1 MLKLGSFGVRKRAD
15 LVVSKVTSYADR
27 APAPRRRV
35 SAIVL
40 AAGTSSR
47 MQELKPLVRLA
58 GRPLLVHVLE
68 GLRKSSV
75 REIVVVLGAEAD
87 RVRREIPLNALRVVE
102 NPDYA
107 QGMSTSIRAG
117 LRVADPAA
125 EAFLIVLGDQPFVAV
140 STVDALVGG
149 SAQRE
154 ARIWIPT
161 YHGVRG
167 NPVLFDRSLSREM
180 EAVRGDIG
188 CRDIIEAHPREI
200 VEVSVGDPGILI
212 DADTPEDLRRIEM
225 ALDHGG
231 SLEALADERV
241 RATR

>member
-1 MLKLGSFGVRKRAD
+1 MLELGSFGPRKRAV
-15 LVVSKVTSYADR
+15 LVVSEMTSRTDR
-27 APAPRRRV
+27 APVPRRRV

-47 MQELKPLVRLA
+47 MREPKPLVRLA
-58 GRPLLVHVLE
+58 GRPLLAHVLE

-87 RVRREIPLNALRVVE
+87 RVRREIPLDAMRVVE

-107 QGMSTSIRAG
+107 QGMSTSICAG
-117 LRVADPAA
+117 LRAADPAA
-125 EAFLIVLGDQPFVAV
+125 EGFLIVLGDQPFVAA
-140 STVDALVGG
+140 STIDALVGG
-149 SAQRE
+149 SAERE

-167 NPVLFDRSLSREM
+167 NPVLFDRSLSREI

-188 CRDIIEAHPREI
+188 CRGVIEAHPREV

-212 DADTPEDLRRIEM
+212 DADTPEDLRRIEA

-231 SLEALADERV
+231 SLEALADERM